1 MRSESV
7 TARGE
12 SGAAFKLDAESR
24 WVAILPAFNEEG
36 SVGLLLRE
44 LKELTNS
51 PDLVVIDDGSADRT
65 AEVARSLG
73 ATVIRMPFNS
83 GIGATVQAGLRYAV
97 QKRYDLVVRLDAD
110 GQHDPADL
118 SRLKKPL
125 TEARADLVLGSR
137 YLERRGFQSTWLR
150 RVGSSWFG
158 ILLRPLLGQKI
169 TDPTS
174 GFWMANTRAAEV
186 LAREYSY
193 DYPEVD
199 ALVRLRLS
207 GCRIVELPVNMRQ
220 RQKGRS
226 SISGLKVPYYMLKVT
241 LALLIA
247 WLRPHDAVAARSP
260 ARARVL
266 ENPRGEP
273 FR

>member
-1 MRSESV
+1 MLVESV
-7 TARGE
+7 TACGE
-12 SGAAFKLDAESR
+12 SGAVQKLDEKPR
-24 WVAILPAFNEEG
+24 MVAILPAFNEQG
-36 SVGLLLRE
+36 SIGLLIRQ
-44 LKELTNS
+44 LKELANS
-51 PDLVVIDDGSADRT
+51 PDLVVVDDGSADRT
-65 AEVARSLG
+65 ADVARSLG

-97 QKRYDLVVRLDAD
+97 RKRYDLVVRLDAD

-118 SRLKKPL
+118 SRLRKPL
-125 TEARADLVLGSR
+125 TEERADLVLGSR
-137 YLERRGFQSTWLR
+137 YIERRGFQSTWPR
-150 RVGSSWFG
+150 RLGSSWFG

-174 GFWMANTRAAEV
+174 GFWMANARAAEV

-220 RQKGRS
+220 REKGRS

-247 WLRPHDAVAARSP
+247 WLRPHDAASP
-260 ARARVL
+260 RV
-266 ENPRGEP
+266 RKC
-273 FR
+273 